1 MNDCNTCS
9 NLLYFVK
16 VKDLNACSQYF
27 LPEKHRTY
35 WVVFLILQI
44 SLTSE
49 MTNLGLAQVELS
61 SLNDELK
68 ICVET
73 DRILWRT
80 FFACRKIL
88 ALYCKPERQRFRC
101 NMKLNCKKFNILI
114 TCTTYPELW
123 TKFRKG
129 ETSVE
134 FLNSWDSF
142 FCSFTKIFLP
152 GMSPSISIFIL
163 VKVRVYYL
171 KIW

>member
-1 MNDCNTCS
+1 MQSVFSARETPY
-9 NLLYFVK
+9 LLSCFPNSTDFV
-16 VKDLNACSQYF
+16 DQ
-27 LPEKHRTY
+27 R
-35 WVVFLILQI
+35 
-44 SLTSE
+44 
-49 MTNLGLAQVELS
+49 
-61 SLNDELK
+61 NDELRTRSSWTF
-68 ICVET
+68 ISQWRIENLRWNWSYSVT
-73 DRILWRT
+73 DF